1 MEASS
6 EKSEIAGNLPGIAH
20 HYRHA
25 FGWDVEARGRIA
37 RGSTERSTRIVHL
50 AARGPLEGLH
60 TRRSRRRP
68 VRRPCGCPPE
78 TRSVA
83 VLDGTRALPSALIPG
98 NPSGSVLPG
107 RVPWP
112 SGPIQPDDVDS
123 RRDTLQRGLR
133 RSTGGTVSHPVGELL
148 LTLRRAFAIANDQE
162 GVEQVVDLLT
172 AMASADE
179 ADSARTRGDAA
190 AMTFHIE
197 VLNQQL
203 QKLRSADFFAEDQ
216 HLR

>member
-1 MEASS
+1 
-6 EKSEIAGNLPGIAH
+6 
-20 HYRHA
+20 
-25 FGWDVEARGRIA
+25 
-37 RGSTERSTRIVHL
+37 
-50 AARGPLEGLH
+50 
-60 TRRSRRRP
+60 
-68 VRRPCGCPPE
+68 
-78 TRSVA
+78 
-83 VLDGTRALPSALIPG
+83 
-98 NPSGSVLPG
+98 
-107 RVPWP
+107 
-112 SGPIQPDDVDS
+112 
-123 RRDTLQRGLR
+123 
-133 RSTGGTVSHPVGELL
+133 VSHPVGELL